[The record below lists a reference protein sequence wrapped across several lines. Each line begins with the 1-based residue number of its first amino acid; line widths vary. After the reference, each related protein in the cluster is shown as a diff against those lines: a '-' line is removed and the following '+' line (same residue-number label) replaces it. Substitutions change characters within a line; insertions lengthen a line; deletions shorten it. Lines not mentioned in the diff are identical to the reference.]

1 MSMSNPQSLESYL
14 AGKWSRGPGIESEL
28 IDPTNGAV
36 LATVSARGLDF
47 DGALKFARQ
56 KGGLALRAL
65 NYAARAKLLGA
76 IADILAV
83 NRATYEAIAIANSGN
98 TKNDA
103 AIDID
108 GGIGTLKY
116 YSRLGASLGEA
127 KAFIDGKPARLTKA
141 ENYQAIH
148 FLVPRHGVAVH
159 INAFNFPSWGLW
171 EKVACALL
179 AGMPLLAKPASA
191 TCLLSHQMVRDVVAA
206 GILPEGALSLLCGG
220 IGDLLNH
227 TTGDDVIAFTGS
239 SHTASQIRSH
249 PNVLA
254 RGTMVNVE
262 ADSVNA
268 ALLAPSTA
276 PGTPAFDAFIREV
289 AREMT
294 VKAGQKCTA
303 IRRVLAPADRARA
316 VADALSARLA
326 KISLGDPRNEATRMG
341 PLVNR
346 TQQAG
351 VLQGIGKLAN
361 EAAIVFGSTQPPK
374 LEGIDGSKSAFVSP
388 TLLRT
393 DNGSKAQAVNE
404 TEIFGPAAT
413 IIPYGDVV
421 ESFALVARGGGS
433 LVASVFGDDPE
444 FLARAVTELGASNG
458 RVLAVD
464 PSVAEGHSGHGI
476 VMPQCHHGGP
486 GRAGNGEE
494 LGGLNGLRLYHQ
506 RVAVQGSA
514 ALIATLSANAVSLA

>member
-1 MSMSNPQSLESYL
+1 MNAAPPLESYL
-14 AGKWSRGPGIESEL
+14 AGKWSRGPGIETEL
-28 IDPTNGAV
+28 IDPTNGTV
-36 LATVSARGLDF
+36 LATVSARDLDL

-56 KGGLALRAL
+56 KGGRALRAL
-65 NYAARAKLLGA
+65 NYSARAKLLGEM
-76 IADILAV
+76 ADVLAA
-83 NRATYEAIAIANSGN
+83 NRARYEEIAIANSGN
-98 TKNDA
+98 TKTDA

-127 KAFIDGKPARLTKA
+127 KSFIDSKPVRLTKA
-141 ENYQAIH
+141 ENYQAVH
-148 FLVPRHGVAVH
+148 LLTPRHGAAVH

-171 EKVACALL
+171 EKAACALL

-191 TCLLSHQMVRDVVAA
+191 TCLLSYQMVRDVVAA
-206 GILPEGALSLLCGG
+206 GILPEGTLSLLCGG
-220 IGDLLNH
+220 IGDLLDH

-239 SHTASQIRSH
+239 SSTASQIRSH
-249 PNVLA
+249 RNVLA

-276 PGTPAFDAFIREV
+276 PGTQAFDAFIKEV

-303 IRRVLAPADRARA
+303 IRRVLAPADRAGA

-326 KISLGDPRNEATRMG
+326 KITLGDPRNEATRMG

-346 TQQAG
+346 AQQAG

-361 EAAIVFGSTQPPK
+361 EATIICGGSQAPK
-374 LEGIDGSKSAFVSP
+374 LGGIDGSKSAFVSP
-388 TLLRT
+388 TLLKV
-393 DNGSKAQAVNE
+393 DNASKAQAAHE

-413 IIPYGDVV
+413 IIPYKDET
-421 ESFALVARGGGS
+421 ESFALVALGGGS
-433 LVASVFGDDPE
+433 LVVSVCGDDPD

-464 PSVAEGHSGHGI
+464 PSVADGHSGHGI

-514 ALIATLSANAVSLA
+514 ALVTAVSANAISFG